1 MKQQLNTKKKLGFV
15 LVILALTVITL
26 LIAVAP
32 IMADTSAPQTA
43 TQISVGII

>member
-32 IMADTSAPQTA
+32 IMADTSA
-43 TQISVGII
+43 I